1 MLQTAIHIKLL
12 SGSYNVRNKY
22 LKKILEKYGKNNDE
36 IWSTITTN
44 QGSVSHL
51 DFLTDLEK
59 DTFKTAFEIDQ
70 RWIVE
75 LVLIEPQIYHKLN
88 L

>member
-1 MLQTAIHIKLL
+1 M
-12 SGSYNVRNKY
+12 SGSFNVRNKY
-22 LKKILEKYGKNNDE
+22 LAKILEKYGKNDDE
-36 IWSTITTN
+36 TWSSITTN

-51 DFLTDLEK
+51 DFLTDIEK

-75 LVLIEPQIYHKLN
+75 LGIDGLQIYLKLS